1 VQNEYGE
8 ILVVDDDSGCRAF
21 MSELLKSAGYRTLVA
36 ETGEE
41 ALGLAR
47 HNRPAL
53 VVLDVQLPG
62 LSGYEVCH
70 QLKDEFG
77 RRMMVALVSGE
88 RREPLDRVAG
98 LLIGADDYVTKPFA
112 PDELLARTRR
122 LLVRAAA
129 ATPSVESE
137 LTRRELEV
145 LRLLASGFVP
155 TEIADELLITP
166 KTVSSHVQNLL
177 GKLGVHSRAQAIAKA
192 YRVGL
197 VPVVTAAV
205 DALDAL
211 GEVLEAAPVLASL

>member
-1 VQNEYGE
+1 
-8 ILVVDDDSGCRAF
+8 
-21 MSELLKSAGYRTLVA
+21 
-36 ETGEE
+36 
-41 ALGLAR
+41 
-47 HNRPAL
+47 
-53 VVLDVQLPG
+53 
-62 LSGYEVCH
+62 
-70 QLKDEFG
+70 
-77 RRMMVALVSGE
+77 
-88 RREPLDRVAG
+88 
-98 LLIGADDYVTKPFA
+98 
-112 PDELLARTRR
+112 
-122 LLVRAAA
+122 VRAAA